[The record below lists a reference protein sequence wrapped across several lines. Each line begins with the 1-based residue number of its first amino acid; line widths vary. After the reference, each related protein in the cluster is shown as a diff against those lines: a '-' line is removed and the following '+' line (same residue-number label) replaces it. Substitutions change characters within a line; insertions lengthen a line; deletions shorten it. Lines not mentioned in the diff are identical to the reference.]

1 MSLKLLR
8 VSCSRRLTPKAA
20 RSSALLWTCRFSL
33 SGSQTASNFHSTTPR
48 YCSSATTSLSAS
60 KMAAPF
66 SAAAA
71 HADYK
76 SPSFT
81 QKVVDV
87 MRKHFPEELAER
99 SWDNVGLLLGNL
111 ETGGSETKN
120 ASPVVLVTNDLTY
133 AVAKEA
139 IAKKAS
145 VIVAY
150 HPIIF
155 SGLKS
160 ITSKDAQQ
168 ATLILLASHGIA
180 VYSPHTALDAA
191 PNGINAWLADAATGS
206 AKGTRAAARLT
217 ANPPEGFT
225 GAGAGL
231 VVTFDEPQTAGH
243 IASSLAAATGHKH
256 LTVATPDRS
265 ATWRERPVK
274 SVAVCA
280 GSGWDV
286 IKDTGA
292 DVFVT
297 GEVSHHSALK
307 AVQDGILLFTLFH
320 SNSERGFLRE
330 RLVPLL
336 QGELTALEA
345 GAKVYMSE
353 VDRDPFEIITV

>member
-1 MSLKLLR
+1 MTSPF
-8 VSCSRRLTPKAA
+8 STTAA
-20 RSSALLWTCRFSL
+20 R
-33 SGSQTASNFHSTTPR
+33 
-48 YCSSATTSLSAS
+48 
-60 KMAAPF
+60 
-66 SAAAA
+66 
-71 HADYK
+71 ADYK

-81 QKVVDV
+81 QTVVDV
-87 MRKHFPEELAER
+87 MRKNFPEELAER
-99 SWDNVGLLLGNL
+99 SWDNVGLLLGNI
-111 ETGGSETKN
+111 ETNGVEPRNS
-120 ASPVVLVTNDLTY
+120 SPIVLVTNDLTY

-160 ITSKDAQQ
+160 ITSNDPQQ

-191 PNGINAWLADAATGS
+191 PKGINAWLADAAAGS
-206 AKGTRAAARLT
+206 ASGTRVAARPKD
-217 ANPPEGFT
+217 NPPEGFA

-243 IASSLAAATGHKH
+243 IAASLAAATGHKH

-265 ATWRERPVK
+265 ASWRERPVR

-286 IKDTGA
+286 IKDSGA
-292 DVFVT
+292 DVSVT
-297 GEVSHHSALK
+297 GEVSHHSALR
-307 AVQDGILLFTLFH
+307 AVQDGTLLFTLFH

-336 QGELTALEA
+336 QSELAAVEPKA
-345 GAKVYMSE
+345 EVYMSE

>member
-1 MSLKLLR
+1 EGLHYNYRACTLDHMSLKLLR

-33 SGSQTASNFHSTTPR
+33 SGSQTASNFHPTTPR
-48 YCSSATTSLSAS
+48 YCSSASTSLSAS

-76 SPSFT
+76 LPSFT

-111 ETGGSETKN
+111 ETGGSETKS

-180 VYSPHTALDAA
+180 VYSPHTALDTA

-274 SVAVCA
+274 SVA
-280 GSGWDV
+280 
-286 IKDTGA
+286 
-292 DVFVT
+292 
-297 GEVSHHSALK
+297 
-307 AVQDGILLFTLFH
+307 
-320 SNSERGFLRE
+320 
-330 RLVPLL
+330 
-336 QGELTALEA
+336 
-345 GAKVYMSE
+345 
-353 VDRDPFEIITV
+353 

>member
-1 MSLKLLR
+1 M
-8 VSCSRRLTPKAA
+8 T
-20 RSSALLWTCRFSL
+20 
-33 SGSQTASNFHSTTPR
+33 
-48 YCSSATTSLSAS
+48 
-60 KMAAPF
+60 APF

-81 QKVVDV
+81 QKVVNV

-111 ETGGSETKN
+111 ETGGGETKN

-139 IAKKAS
+139 IAKEGERHCRVSALAPQRVLPPTPPKA
-145 VIVAY
+145 
-150 HPIIF
+150 
-155 SGLKS
+155 
-160 ITSKDAQQ
+160 
-168 ATLILLASHGIA
+168 
-180 VYSPHTALDAA
+180 
-191 PNGINAWLADAATGS
+191 
-206 AKGTRAAARLT
+206 
-217 ANPPEGFT
+217 FT

-265 ATWRERPVK
+265 ATWRERPVR

-345 GAKVYMSE
+345 EAEVHMSE

>member
-1 MSLKLLR
+1 
-8 VSCSRRLTPKAA
+8 
-20 RSSALLWTCRFSL
+20 
-33 SGSQTASNFHSTTPR
+33 
-48 YCSSATTSLSAS
+48 
-60 KMAAPF
+60 MAAPF

-180 VYSPHTALDAA
+180 
-191 PNGINAWLADAATGS
+191 
-206 AKGTRAAARLT
+206 
-217 ANPPEGFT
+217 
-225 GAGAGL
+225 
-231 VVTFDEPQTAGH
+231 
-243 IASSLAAATGHKH
+243 
-256 LTVATPDRS
+256 
-265 ATWRERPVK
+265 
-274 SVAVCA
+274 
-280 GSGWDV
+280 
-286 IKDTGA
+286 
-292 DVFVT
+292 
-297 GEVSHHSALK
+297 